1 MLAEFLNQRGRVNR
15 REKEEEEGS
24 RCNKSSCP
32 TVEENSRDQ
41 RAIRV
46 S

>member
-15 REKEEEEGS
+15 REKEEGS
-24 RCNKSSCP
+24 RWNKSSCP